1 MNKELIKKWSKRVGI
16 VIGSIIAICLLY
28 VVSVLGYKELY
39 IPYHIESLYEEG
51 LNNPSK
57 AEWAVKQL
65 QNTSDMDGVAQ
76 DKAVTLIKEYAKKE
90 TLWAQIA
97 LEQYNEEHEIPIK
110 SITPIN
116 KHIWG
121 ITLGKSTKEDV
132 WNYLDSKGLWHQ
144 ELENGEVT
152 QVLDDFEF
160 VGVYWNCIN
169 YHFVNGIVSSIDFR
183 SRDKKSILE
192 DYYYNIR
199 NMLSTKY
206 SISKKGKT
214 RKDKEYHPQ
223 YSIKDGTTSVKAS
236 LYNYCDNVS
245 KYELSL
251 RYADLI
257 IGESKNKQD
266 INNI

>member
-1 MNKELIKKWSKRVGI
+1 MNRQVIKWVKRVGI
-16 VIGSIIAICLLY
+16 AIGAVVAIFLLYAASVIGY
-28 VVSVLGYKELY
+28 QEVY
-39 IPYHIESLYEEG
+39 IPHHIESLYEEG
-51 LNNPSK
+51 LNNSSK
-57 AEWAVKQL
+57 AEWVVKQL
-65 QNTSDMDGVAQ
+65 QNIYDMDGIAQ
-76 DKAVTLIKEYAKKE
+76 DKAVALIKEYAQKE
-90 TLWAQIA
+90 SLWAQIA

-110 SITPIN
+110 SATPIN
-116 KHIWG
+116 KHIWE

-144 ELENGEVT
+144 EQENGEVT
-152 QVLDDFEF
+152 QVIDDFEF
-160 VGVYWNCIN
+160 IGVYWNCIN

-206 SISKKGKT
+206 SISKKSKT
-214 RKDKEYHPQ
+214 KEDEEYHPQ
-223 YSIKDGTTSVKAS
+223 YSIKDNTTSVKVS

-251 RYADLI
+251 RYVDLTI
-257 IGESKNKQD
+257 NENKNKQD